1 MLETQ
6 PEVGSTANTYA
17 ILAKLATGGMAEIFL
32 ARTES
37 AAGVERYVVLKR
49 VLRHHATDIKFIH
62 MFLDEAR
69 LASQL
74 QHPNIAQVFD
84 TGKLGDSYFFTM
96 EYVHGETVREL
107 LHRAFAVGQPV
118 PIGCA
123 LTIVAGAAAGLQHA
137 HERIGLDG
145 KPLGIVHRDVS
156 PSNLMISYEGHIK
169 VVDFGVAKAT
179 HQSIETQTGSVKG
192 KIGYMSPEQCRGGIV
207 DPRCDL
213 FSLGIVMWELLV
225 GERLFKRATD
235 FESMEAIV
243 TEPSPL
249 PSSRRPDVPKALDA
263 IVQKLL
269 AKSPDDRY
277 QNADELLEAIET
289 VAVRARIALSVP
301 GLRRFVRELF
311 GQRPEPW
318 VEMRIR
324 DASPEVVTV
333 TGAPLLGKPDIAS
346 LVDSQLDRL
355 LDLSTIT
362 TEPIA
367 DVPTGPTVAGEPVL
381 KLLRS
386 EPPVARSSSRIPV
399 AHSGTWPEAVA
410 PARAPRNQTTLR
422 TRLDKPQPQP
432 RSRLLVIGGIA
443 ILGIAAGAVI
453 YTIANRRVHQVAN
466 LERGGAPVDAMQVAP
481 PSDAEVSLAQHD
493 ANERDAAEVALAPAD
508 AQQAPAVHE
517 TVAPHVR
524 RKPTR
529 DEELAA
535 VYRAARFADVVGSCS
550 ANARL
555 AVTSAETCTLAACQ
569 QHEVDKARRWLQ
581 KISASKRD
589 SLIDTCN
596 GLGSSL
602 VKADP
607 PRPDPP
613 KPPKPPKPKCDESD
627 PMACRR

>member
-1 MLETQ
+1 VLETQ

-107 LHRAFAVGQPV
+107 LHRAFAVGQAI

-179 HQSIETQTGSVKG
+179 HQSIETQSGSVKG

-249 PSSRRPDVPKALDA
+249 PSSRRPDVPKELDA

-289 VAVRARIALSVP
+289 VALRARIALSVP

-318 VEMRIR
+318 VELRIR
-324 DASPEVVTV
+324 EASPEVVTV
-333 TGAPLLGKPDIAS
+333 TGAPLVGKPDVVA
-346 LVDSQLDRL
+346 LVDSQLDQL
-355 LDLSTIT
+355 LDLSTII
-362 TEPIA
+362 EVIA
-367 DVPTGPTVAGEPVL
+367 DVPTGPTVGGQPAMR
-381 KLLRS
+381 LLRS
-386 EPPVARSSSRIPV
+386 EPPAARSSSQLPV
-399 AHSGTWPEAVA
+399 AHSGSWPEAVA
-410 PARAPRNQTTLR
+410 PARSPRNQTTLK
-422 TRLDKPQPQP
+422 TRSGRPA
-432 RSRLLVIGGIA
+432 RSRSRALVIGAIA
-443 ILGIAAGAVI
+443 IVGIAAGAVI
-453 YTIANRRVHQVAN
+453 YSIANRRADQVAK
-466 LERGGAPVDAMQVAP
+466 LEPGGAPSDAMQVVP
-481 PSDAEVSLAQHD
+481 RDAEVSLAQHD
-493 ANERDAAEVALAPAD
+493 AIDRDAAEVALAPTD
-508 AQQAPAVHE
+508 AQQAPAVHG
-517 TVAPHVR
+517 TVAPQLR

-535 VYRAARFADVVGSCS
+535 VYRAARFAEVVASCS
-550 ANARL
+550 ANSRL

-569 QHEVDKARRWLQ
+569 QHEVEKARRWLQ
-581 KISASKRD
+581 KIAASRRD

-596 GLGSSL
+596 ELGSSL